1 MTNGEISNE
10 MKSRLIRANLPATY
24 EELVA
29 LAAGVGIPAD
39 ILLSEE
45 GWLQLPTYLNKA
57 NLLDDVTEEAIWGD
71 AADRTVNAALKML
84 ADVAYGRVATLNLT
98 IKDTTGAAIPDV
110 TVKLDSA
117 AVVGT
122 DPRTDENGEI
132 TISTNGGQHTI
143 YLIYPM
149 GYTVESTTQAV
160 EISGVRDLEIKN
172 VARSSESY
180 FTISTS
186 KNFYIARYLSPV
198 QLDIRGGAGG
208 GACRVATSMS
218 SGETFNCQGGA
229 GGYQNVQTAVDVA
242 GKLIRAIIG
251 AGGKGKKTTGSANS
265 AGSRGG
271 TTTVYIG
278 DITHTAKG
286 GAGGG
291 FSTGQ
296 NTDGGAPGGWGNR
309 GGATGDSINGGD
321 GPRLFNDSSLPRKG
335 AGGGGAYFYWKG
347 NSAGDYQQY
356 SGDGGKGGG
365 TDGVANYIGSGNI
378 LADDATNASG
388 GGACAVRNDRSGS
401 CGSGDGGPGFV
412 AFRKAV

>member
-29 LAAGVGIPAD
+29 LAAGVGIPSD
-39 ILLSEE
+39 IIINEE
-45 GWLQLPTYLNKA
+45 GWLQLPTYLSKA
-57 NLLDDVTEEAIWGD
+57 NLMDDVTEEAIWGD
-71 AADRTVNAALKML
+71 AADRPVNAALKML
-84 ADVAYGRVATLNLT
+84 ADIAYGRVATLHLT
-98 IKDTTGAAIPDV
+98 IKDTTGAAVPDV

-149 GYTVESTTQAV
+149 GYTVENATQTV
-160 EISGVRDLEIKN
+160 EVSGVRDLEIQN
-172 VARSSESY
+172 AGRSGDAY

-251 AGGKGKKTTGSANS
+251 AGGKGEKTTGSANS

-309 GGATGDSINGGD
+309 GGATGDSINGGN
-321 GPRLFNDSSLPRKG
+321 GPYLFNDSSLPRKG

-347 NSAGDYQQY
+347 NSAGDYQRY